1 MCLRSRASANRSRKS
16 KTSIGSAA
24 SVPTALSRVPSN
36 CHSVSIP
43 TRSRRASTTASW
55 KSNCNGWRRIG
66 RRRSKSALR
75 DPSGRSAIMAQEVRT
90 VEQQTPATRESTR
103 EAGQRT
109 PPRPVFMPPADI
121 YETKD
126 SIVVLAEMPGV
137 SPEGV
142 DISLERR
149 VLTIRGRSAANE
161 HSGYQRVYNEY
172 ADGDYERVFTLS
184 ENIDRARIEAP
195 LKDGVLQLVLP
206 KAEAAKARKIELK
219 ASPDYALS
227 SAIKAWYKTGT
238 Y

>member
-1 MCLRSRASANRSRKS
+1 
-16 KTSIGSAA
+16 
-24 SVPTALSRVPSN
+24 
-36 CHSVSIP
+36 
-43 TRSRRASTTASW
+43 
-55 KSNCNGWRRIG
+55 
-66 RRRSKSALR
+66 
-75 DPSGRSAIMAQEVRT
+75 MAQEVRT

-161 HSGYQRVYNEY
+161 HGGYQRVYNEY

-184 ENIDRARIEAP
+184 ENIDRDRIEAT

-206 KAEAAKARKIELK
+206 KAEAAKARRIELK
-219 ASPDYALS
+219 AS
-227 SAIKAWYKTGT
+227 
-238 Y
+238 